1 MEGWSFA
8 TICKCFIG
16 SPKLVPELNLV
27 KQEKTIMVTWPPN
40 KDRCFLLL
48 FISSSQTR
56 LFSTQSFNN
65 VEQRE
70 DLKFCYCIYPTK
82 SKYLSIGILLL
93 MFIFHHKE
101 IFHLRWQNFS
111 WALSGTK
118 QNLPSK
124 GKCTGMTSQES
135 WTPALSLSVT

>member
-16 SPKLVPELNLV
+16 SPKLVSELNLV
-27 KQEKTIMVTWPPN
+27 KQEKAIMVTWPPN
-40 KDRCFLLL
+40 KGRCFLFL
-48 FISSSQTR
+48 FISSPQTR
-56 LFSTQSFNN
+56 LFSTQSFCGAK
-65 VEQRE
+65 RRPKM
-70 DLKFCYCIYPTK
+70 LLL
-82 SKYLSIGILLL
+82 YLSNKVQVSVYWHTLL

-101 IFHLRWQNFS
+101 IFHWRWQNFS

-118 QNLPSK
+118 RNLPSK
-124 GKCTGMTSQES
+124 GRRTGMTSQES